1 MILFLRLIGESFGFA
16 FSALRENRTRTL
28 LSLLG
33 VTIGILIIIGVFSA
47 VDTLR
52 ANLEN
57 SVEKLGSKTIYV
69 MKWPWDGGP
78 DFPWW
83 QYVNRPEPTIRDY
96 EALKTRMTTVDG
108 ISFSIDIGNRTA
120 QYLNNNVS
128 GITVTATSHEL
139 YDIRNLEI
147 QDGRYFTESESNRG
161 STVAVIGATIAE
173 GLFPTT
179 DPVGKTISVLGRK
192 ITVIGVFKKEGEG
205 MIFDVSM
212 DNVIMIPLNLGR
224 NLVNIRRYS
233 PAIMVSAAP
242 NIALEETESELR
254 GVMRSIHRL
263 RPQQPDDFSLNKTT
277 VITAQLDAM
286 FKVINTAGGFIGIF
300 SILVG
305 GFGIANIMF
314 VSVKERTHIIGIQKS
329 LGAKNYFILSQFLI
343 EAIALCI
350 IGGLMGLSIVYL
362 LAFLVKLAFGLGIVV
377 NIGMVVLTIVL
388 STLIG
393 LIAGIVPAAMA
404 ARLDPV
410 EAIRSK

>member
-1 MILFLRLIGESFGFA
+1 MLLFLRLIGESFGFA

-52 ANLEN
+52 ANLES

-83 QYVNRPEPTIRDY
+83 KYVNRPEPDYRDY
-96 EALKTRMTTVDG
+96 EALKARMTTAEA

-120 QYLNNNVS
+120 QHLNNNVS
-128 GITVTATSHEL
+128 GVTVTATTHEL

-147 QDGRYFTESESNRG
+147 ADGRYFTQSESDRG
-161 STVAVIGATIAE
+161 SNVAVIGATVAE
-173 GLFPTT
+173 GLFPNT
-179 DPVGKTISVLGRK
+179 DPIGKSISVLGRK
-192 ITVIGVFKKEGEG
+192 ITVIGIFKKEGEG

-212 DNVIMIPLNLGR
+212 DNVIMIPLNFGR
-224 NLVNIRRYS
+224 NVVNIRRYG
-233 PAIMVSAAP
+233 PAILVSASP
-242 NIALEETESELR
+242 NVSLDEAESELR
-254 GVMRSIHRL
+254 GLMRSIHRL
-263 RPQQPDDFSLNKTT
+263 SPQQEDDFSLNKTT
-277 VITAQLDAM
+277 IITAQLDAM

-343 EAIALCI
+343 EAIALCL
-350 IGGLMGLSIVYL
+350 IGGLMGLSTVYL
-362 LAFLVKLAFGLGIVV
+362 LTLLVKFTFGLAIVV
-377 NIGMVVLTIVL
+377 NMGMVALTIVL